1 MDPGD
6 TTERTA
12 GEVGAGLLPTK
23 KAGALPKSL
32 LVVWARCRSR
42 LRLDAASTSVVVR
55 WLWIARRARR

>member
-12 GEVGAGLLPTK
+12 DEVGAGLLPTK

-32 LVVWARCRSR
+32 LVV
-42 LRLDAASTSVVVR
+42 
-55 WLWIARRARR
+55 